1 MINPVTITLTSNGV
15 DRHLSINP
23 VYLQSAPG
31 ETLIHTDQFLIYE
44 DITPFEG
51 MTDSDLAEHLL
62 KTALPD
68 YDPQE
73 DMLYLGAVIFTD
85 NRLNW
90 SWEGKPPG
98 FSGQE
103 MEVLI
108 NYIAEYADSR
118 EEELNSKKEILQSYR
133 DAALS
138 PPDIFTIT
146 ITIDGRLQECT
157 VYNWGESFDVQFKDS
172 HIRLTIDENLIWRQ
186 TEGQRLPLSLVDEIG
201 YKINSYYE

>member
-1 MINPVTITLTSNGV
+1 MINPVTITLTSDGI

-23 VYLQSAPG
+23 VYQQSAPG
-31 ETLIHTDQFLIYE
+31 HPFIHTDQFLIYE

-73 DMLYLGAVIFTD
+73 DLLYLGAVVFTHS
-85 NRLNW
+85 RRNW
-90 SWEGKPPG
+90 AWEGKPPG

-108 NYIAEYADSR
+108 NYIAEYADAR
-118 EEELNSKKEILQSYR
+118 EEELNNNLEILQSYR
-133 DAALS
+133 DAAEY
-138 PPDIFTIT
+138 PPDTFTIT
-146 ITIDGRLQECT
+146 ILLGGRLQECT
-157 VYNWGESFDVQFKDS
+157 VNNWGESFEVQIN
-172 HIRLTIDENLIWRQ
+172 HTHVRLAIDENLIWRQ
-186 TEGQRLPLSLVDEIG
+186 TEGQPLPLSLVDEIG

>member
-1 MINPVTITLTSNGV
+1 MINPVTITLTSDGI

-23 VYLQSAPG
+23 VYLQSSPG
-31 ETLIHTDQFLIYE
+31 DPFIHTDQFLIYE

-73 DMLYLGAVIFTD
+73 DLLYLGAVVFTD
-85 NRLNW
+85 SRRNW

-108 NYIAEYADSR
+108 NYIAEYADAR
-118 EEELNSKKEILQSYR
+118 EEELNNNLEVLQSYR
-133 DAALS
+133 DAAEC
-138 PPDIFTIT
+138 PPDTFTIT
-146 ITIDGRLQECT
+146 ILLDGRLQECT
-157 VYNWGESFDVQFKDS
+157 VNNWGESFEVQIN
-172 HIRLTIDENLIWRQ
+172 HTHVRLAIDENLIWRQ
-186 TEGQRLPLSLVDEIG
+186 TEGQPLPLSLVDEIG